1 MGRGLRY
8 ETFHLSNQS
17 ESLGTSNSFLGGGR
31 AFECRMVAAALDV
44 AGPEIGLAAG
54 RG

>member
-1 MGRGLRY
+1 MGCDMKRFILG
-8 ETFHLSNQS
+8 NQS
-17 ESLGTSNSFLGGGR
+17 ESLGTSNSLLGGGR
-31 AFECRMVAAALDV
+31 AFECRMAAALDV

>member
-1 MGRGLRY
+1 MGCDMKRFILG
-8 ETFHLSNQS
+8 NQS
-17 ESLGTSNSFLGGGR
+17 ESLGTSNSLLGGGR
-31 AFECRMVAAALDV
+31 AFECRMVGAALDV